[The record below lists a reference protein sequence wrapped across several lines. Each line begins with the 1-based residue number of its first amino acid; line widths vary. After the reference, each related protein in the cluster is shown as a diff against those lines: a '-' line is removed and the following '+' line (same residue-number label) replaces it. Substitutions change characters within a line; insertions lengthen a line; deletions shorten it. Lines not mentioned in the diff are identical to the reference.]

1 MSLGI
6 LGRIERPSGQNDSNP
21 ELLSLAFNLNI
32 GKIVLRV
39 TEEKWFDYLMFY
51 KKNKRL
57 FDNLVPFVKV
67 VAEVVFFQ
75 NDITHEELKRLIKK
89 LRLCKKYYK
98 LSEDVWRRY
107 KCKTF
112 KNKKIKPKY

>member
-1 MSLGI
+1 MLRGREKLKITLFVSLF
-6 LGRIERPSGQNDSNP
+6 QNS
-21 ELLSLAFNLNI
+21 ELLSLAFNLNM

-39 TEEKWFDYLMFY
+39 TEEKWFDYQMFY

-89 LRLCKKYYK
+89 LRLCK
-98 LSEDVWRRY
+98 VR
-107 KCKTF
+107 F
-112 KNKKIKPKY
+112 KGF

>member
-1 MSLGI
+1 MLRGREKLKITLFVSLF
-6 LGRIERPSGQNDSNP
+6 QNS

-39 TEEKWFDYLMFY
+39 TEEKWFDYQMFY

-89 LRLCKKYYK
+89 LRLCK
-98 LSEDVWRRY
+98 VR
-107 KCKTF
+107 F
-112 KNKKIKPKY
+112 KGF

>member
-1 MSLGI
+1 MLRGREKLKITLFVSLF
-6 LGRIERPSGQNDSNP
+6 QNS
-21 ELLSLAFNLNI
+21 ELLSLAFNLNM

-39 TEEKWFDYLMFY
+39 TEEKWFDYQMFY

-89 LRLCKKYYK
+89 LRLCK
-98 LSEDVWRRY
+98 VRFRG
-107 KCKTF
+107 F
-112 KNKKIKPKY
+112 